1 MTDSSLGLEAAHV
14 RVIDKICY
22 INRLEVL
29 DISVRVTATSFDVDL
44 LIRSDKPP
52 WLGNIIT
59 ILVGNP
65 KGVSQNVTAFSPNAS
80 ASQLGNAIV
89 YAVERTSTDIY
100 RLTCGSLWEFFKR
113 KPLKNLAWK
122 YAAYSNDIKVHLLGG
137 QATRDEKLPLH
148 LDAYLSSKISLW
160 GMKTTENIWERI
172 SNWANTH
179 KSTCT
184 TSMDFFTGVLRLEL
198 SDPINPQYQL
208 NRTFTSD
215 KPIKVKKQIPQSP
228 THWWIER
235 NKDYGQPSMLHRG
248 ELNSEPWDHMAF
260 WDGTD
265 YNTGFARYET
275 ALEASTT
282 EKINRED
289 QRNNVTID
297 PSDIVVATAELYDE
311 HLIGVQMFK
320 SLTLCDEKYVYG
332 GELTSIQYSGIERL
346 KITAEI
352 QVKKIYYKET
362 GEVVPWMQLE

>member
-1 MTDSSLGLEAAHV
+1 
-14 RVIDKICY
+14 
-22 INRLEVL
+22 
-29 DISVRVTATSFDVDL
+29 
-44 LIRSDKPP
+44 
-52 WLGNIIT
+52 
-59 ILVGNP
+59 
-65 KGVSQNVTAFSPNAS
+65 
-80 ASQLGNAIV
+80 
-89 YAVERTSTDIY
+89 
-100 RLTCGSLWEFFKR
+100 
-113 KPLKNLAWK
+113 
-122 YAAYSNDIKVHLLGG
+122 
-137 QATRDEKLPLH
+137 
-148 LDAYLSSKISLW
+148 
-160 GMKTTENIWERI
+160 MKTTENIWERI

-248 ELNSEPWDHMAF
+248 ELNTEPWDHMAF

-275 ALEASTT
+275 ALEASAT
-282 EKINRED
+282 EKINHED

-362 GEVVPWMQLE
+362 GEVVPWTQLE